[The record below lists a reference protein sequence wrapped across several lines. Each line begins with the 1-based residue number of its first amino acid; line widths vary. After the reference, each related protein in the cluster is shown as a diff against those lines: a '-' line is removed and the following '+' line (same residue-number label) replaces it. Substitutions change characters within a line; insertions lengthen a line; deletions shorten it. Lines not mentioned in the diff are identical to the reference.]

1 MWGDVMRCEG
11 ARGRRA
17 ETAGQVVGSRSHIKL
32 IRPHW
37 SDGTEVHCGKKKT
50 IKEKPLGCVG
60 RDARVAKPKQQ
71 QGRRGGGRG
80 GGVIVEFH

>member
-1 MWGDVMRCEG
+1 MRCEG

-37 SDGTEVHCGKKKT
+37 SDGTEVHCGKERLSRKSHSAASAVMQEWRNQNNNKAG
-50 IKEKPLGCVG
+50 EE
-60 RDARVAKPKQQ
+60 
-71 QGRRGGGRG
+71 GGRG